1 MPKAKT
7 EGAGFLSK
15 SEKAKLQRLYRDGKA
30 AYVSIKNLQKASGLS
45 KKKVA
50 DFLHSKDPY
59 TKYRHSTRHHKRLP
73 AFAKRINEIW
83 CLDLAFLDKLSDT
96 NNRVKY
102 LLVCVDVF
110 SRFVRAQPMKSKYST
125 DAVVAF
131 KKMLRKKSMPA
142 KVWVD
147 QGTEFSGEFRK
158 FFTNK
163 KIKIFST
170 GSETKA
176 AVAERG
182 LKSLKNSIYRYM
194 EKNGD
199 KYMRKMDSFLKTMNT
214 RVNLSTG
221 KAPKNVTNKDFLSI
235 FFRNPVNQYE
245 RPRFKVGENVQISK
259 KAIPFRKGYKSQFT
273 NEIFKIVKIATFK
286 PPTYN
291 LCGEQDDENLGKFYE
306 QELSKCILQR

>member
-30 AYVSIKNLQKASGLS
+30 AYGSIKNIQKASGLS
-45 KKKVA
+45 KKKIA
-50 DFLHSKDPY
+50 YFLHSKDSY
-59 TKYRHSTRHHKRLP
+59 TKYRHATRHFKRLP

-83 CLDLAFLDKLSDT
+83 CLDLAFMDKLSDT
-96 NNRVKY
+96 NNGVKY

-110 SRFVRAQPMKSKYST
+110 SRFVRVQPMKSKYST

-158 FFTNK
+158 FCMDK
-163 KIKIFST
+163 KIKIYST
-170 GSETKA
+170 RSETKA
-176 AVAERG
+176 AVAERAI
-182 LKSLKNSIYRYM
+182 KSLKNSIYRYM
-194 EKNGD
+194 EENGD
-199 KYMRKMDSFLKTMNT
+199 KYMRKMDSFVKTMNT
-214 RVNLSTG
+214 RVNRSTG
-221 KAPKNVTNKDFLSI
+221 KAPKKVTNKDFLSI
-235 FFRNPVNQYE
+235 FYRNPINQYK
-245 RPRFKVGENVQISK
+245 RPRFKVGENVRISK
-259 KAIPFRKGYKSQFT
+259 KDIPFRKGYKSQFT
-273 NEIFKIVKIATFK
+273 NEIFKIVKVATFK

-291 LCGEQDDENLGKFYE
+291 LCGEQGDEILGKFYE
-306 QELSKCILQR
+306 QELSKCII